1 MIHFNIL
8 HPRGSSTICLSHTHV
23 SQQMD
28 LNRNQIT
35 TIFKGLIFIQSTE
48 MIDTRDM
55 KELCTKTEIFKNY
68 YFELFVSEELSL
80 LLVFTSDA
88 LSSVLLSLKDLSL

>member
-55 KELCTKTEIFKNY
+55 KELCTKTDTFRN
-68 YFELFVSEELSL
+68 YFELFVSDELSL

>member
-1 MIHFNIL
+1 
-8 HPRGSSTICLSHTHV
+8 
-23 SQQMD
+23 MD

-68 YFELFVSEELSL
+68 YFELFVSDELSL

-88 LSSVLLSLKDLSL
+88 LSSVLLSVKDLSL